1 MMADGR
7 FRDRRGKVLAVSL
20 LLVGGCAARQ
30 PFEIS
35 PPSPDRPWKA
45 PDLPRYSAAL
55 AETERPRAG
64 EAGTISIDA
73 SKNYELSELIDIAQR
88 SNPETRVAWERAR
101 QAAVAAGLAE
111 GTYYPVI
118 AAVATAAV
126 AHVPLPIPTTVVPGG
141 IFTADTQFVIPALT
155 LEWLLLDFG
164 RRRALVD
171 AAQALAMEANVGFNA
186 KHQQI
191 VFDVTRNFYSLTA
204 VRGKVAAARA
214 ALDSARSLEE
224 AAAMRKQHEVAT
236 LPEVLQAQEETA
248 RAAYELQDALA
259 AEHDARMALLESIGI
274 RPGAPI
280 EVADVSQQP
289 LPPTLEE
296 SVDQAIDRALTQR
309 PDLIGRLAAVRAK
322 EAEGRKARADY
333 WPKFAIRSAVAGNI
347 GQLKIDNSAYQSVAD
362 LQYDAGFRLEW
373 TLFDGFER
381 RNQVR
386 LAESQQHEAEDEL
399 EHAKDAAVREVWKA
413 YNDTK
418 VALAKQ
424 QAAAALLTASEKAW
438 DATLDSY
445 KHGLA
450 TFPDVRESQRDLAR
464 ARTLDQAARA
474 EVWTQAAA
482 FAFSTGDLARP

>member
-1 MMADGR
+1 MADGR

-35 PPSPDRPWKA
+35 PPSPNRPWKA

-55 AETERPRAG
+55 AETEHPPAG
-64 EAGTISIDA
+64 EAGAVSIDPG
-73 SKNYELSELIDIAQR
+73 KQYELSELIDIAQR

-101 QAAVAAGLAE
+101 QAAVGVGLAE

-126 AHVPLPIPTTVVPGG
+126 AHVPLPIPTSVVPGG
-141 IFTADTQFVIPALT
+141 IFTADTQFIIPALS

-191 VFDVTRNFYSLTA
+191 VFEVTRNFYSLTA

-224 AAAMRKQHEVAT
+224 AATMRKQHEVAT

-259 AEHDARMALLESIGI
+259 AEHDTRMALLESVGI

-280 EVADVSQQP
+280 EVVDVSQQP

-296 SVDQAIDRALTQR
+296 SVDEAIDRALMQR
-309 PDLIGRLAAVRAK
+309 PDLIARLAGVRAK
-322 EAEGRKARADY
+322 EAEVRKARADF

-347 GQLKIDNSAYQSVAD
+347 GRLKVDNSPYQSVAD
-362 LQYDAGFRLEW
+362 LQYDAGFRFEW
-373 TLFDGFER
+373 TLFNGFER
-381 RNQVR
+381 RNNVR

-424 QAAAALLTASEKAW
+424 QAAAALLTAAEKAW
-438 DATLDSY
+438 EATLDSY
-445 KHGLA
+445 KHELA

-464 ARTLDQAARA
+464 ARTLDQTARA